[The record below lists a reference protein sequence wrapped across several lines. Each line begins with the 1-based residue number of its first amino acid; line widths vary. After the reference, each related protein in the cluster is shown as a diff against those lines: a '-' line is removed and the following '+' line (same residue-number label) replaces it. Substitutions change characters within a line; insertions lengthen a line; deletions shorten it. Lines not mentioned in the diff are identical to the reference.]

1 MVDDYTPEHMT
12 FTIQSINTEWWF
24 EMIIDMLQYSE
35 WLKNVRVVEHTD
47 TRWVLEIIDDE
58 CEPHRISDLNLLE
71 YLRKCWSIGDRTFLE
86 PQNVDYNIIDC
97 IVQVLCFG
105 ELVYG

>member
-1 MVDDYTPEHMT
+1 MTTDYTPEHMT

-24 EMIIDMLQYSE
+24 EMIMDMLQYND
-35 WLKNVRVVEHTD
+35 WVKNVRVVEHTD

-58 CEPHRISDLNLLE
+58 CETHLISDLNLLE
-71 YLRKCWSIGDRTFLE
+71 HLRKYWSTGIRTFVE
-86 PQNVDYNIIDC
+86 PQNIDYDIIDC
-97 IVQVLCFG
+97 IVQELCFG

>member
-35 WLKNVRVVEHTD
+35 WRKNVRVVEHTD
-47 TRWVLEIIDDE
+47 TSWIIEVIDDE
-58 CEPHRISDLNLLE
+58 YETHLISDLNLLE
-71 YLRKCWSIGDRTFLE
+71 YLRQCWSIGDRTFVE
-86 PQNVDYNIIDC
+86 PSSVDYDIIDG
-97 IVQVLCFG
+97 ILQSIFYG

>member
-1 MVDDYTPEHMT
+1 MTTDYTPEHMT

-24 EMIIDMLQYSE
+24 EMMMDMIQYND
-35 WLKNVRVVEHTD
+35 WVKNVRVVEHTD

-58 CEPHRISDLNLLE
+58 CEPHLISDLNVLE
-71 YLRKCWSIGDRTFLE
+71 YLRKCWSIGDRTFVE
-86 PQNVDYNIIDC
+86 PQNIDYDIIDC
-97 IVQVLCFG
+97 IIQNLCFG

>member
-1 MVDDYTPEHMT
+1 MTADYTPEHMT

-24 EMIIDMLQYSE
+24 EMMMDMIQYND
-35 WLKNVRVVEHTD
+35 WVKNVRVVEHTD

-58 CEPHRISDLNLLE
+58 CEPHLISDLNLLE
-71 YLRKCWSIGDRTFLE
+71 HLRKCWSIGDRTFVE
-86 PQNVDYNIIDC
+86 PQNIDYDIIDC
-97 IVQVLCFG
+97 IVQELCFG

>member
-1 MVDDYTPEHMT
+1 MTADYTPEHMT

-24 EMIIDMLQYSE
+24 EMIMDMIQYND
-35 WLKNVRVVEHTD
+35 WVKNVRVVEHTD

-58 CEPHRISDLNLLE
+58 CEPHLISDLNLLE
-71 YLRKCWSIGDRTFLE
+71 HLRKCWSIGDRTFVE
-86 PQNVDYNIIDC
+86 PQNIDYDIIDY
-97 IVQVLCFG
+97 IVQELCFG